1 MQLPPETNKH
11 DVHGFGT
18 DAKVW
23 IDTVW
28 KETPC
33 SLRDREIIGVE
44 EGPSLVRVSLKKTA
58 RVLKYTLMGT
68 MKKNV
73 RKTLF
78 LESIFGSLVFKSALL
93 HWLKAPRLHK
103 TVYIYTLRWSY
114 RTIILQKPK
123 RC

>member
-11 DVHGFGT
+11 DVDGFGT

-44 EGPSLVRVSLKKTA
+44 EGPSLVRVRLKKAA

-68 MKKNV
+68 MKKNQGTSQEDFV
-73 RKTLF
+73 SRKY
-78 LESIFGSLVFKSALL
+78 FGSFVFKSAL

-103 TVYIYTLRWSY
+103 TVYIYTLWWSY
-114 RTIILQKPK
+114 RTIILQKP
-123 RC
+123 